1 MCTELLIVRSSRGV
15 LPGGGGGGLDGG
27 EGGGGDSPVL
37 ASVLNSPALQGSLL
51 LLGNLSARVNITLNV
66 TYCLNLRVLVIC

>member
-15 LPGGGGGGLDGG
+15 LPGGGGGLEGG

-51 LLGNLSARVNITLNV
+51 LLGNLSARVNITLNG
-66 TYCLNLRVLVIC
+66 TA

>member
-51 LLGNLSARVNITLNV
+51 LLGNLSAGVNITLNG
-66 TYCLNLRVLVIC
+66 TA

>member
-1 MCTELLIVRSSRGV
+1 MCTELLIFRSSRGV
-15 LPGGGGGGLDGG
+15 LPGGGGGGGLEGG

-51 LLGNLSARVNITLNV
+51 LLGNLSARVNITLNG
-66 TYCLNLRVLVIC
+66 TA

>member
-15 LPGGGGGGLDGG
+15 LPGGGGGGGLGLEGG

-51 LLGNLSARVNITLNV
+51 LLGNLSARVNITLNG
-66 TYCLNLRVLVIC
+66 TA